1 MNTDFPEYE
10 TNNAPLE
17 PELREVT
24 LIVDNGW
31 FEHLQALSNTVEDG
45 ETFSWV
51 RVEVI

>member
-1 MNTDFPEYE
+1 MNTDFPAYE
-10 TNNAPLE
+10 ATYAPIE

-24 LIVDNGW
+24 LIVDNEW